1 MPRTAMKQNGSPP
14 LPSSSAVPLSSAST
28 LAPIRSTESTTRHE
42 RGSYLKKRHIDDITY
57 RQGCPTDKH
66 SDATVRDED
75 PISEM
80 SSYASRDGCELASC
94 TSSPAPPN
102 KDNRDSP
109 LYVIQKKGV
118 DRQSS
123 RVAKVS
129 QAYSFEDYWSIFDSV
144 VDGCRCISIA
154 GACTAVP
161 STSFGDEEDTAGAAG
176 KSSYNSSSAYP
187 HPTSRSPSSTGSNYY
202 DINDSTKPSPTS
214 SAVNIGPDT
223 FHASNNSIL
232 EASSVRK
239 GRQVGSNS
247 RLAILRDLER
257 ELSDDEDF
265 RPAHRTSAC
274 FVLHEKDK
282 VNDIFR

>member
-1 MPRTAMKQNGSPP
+1 M
-14 LPSSSAVPLSSAST
+14 
-28 LAPIRSTESTTRHE
+28 TRRE

-80 SSYASRDGCELASC
+80 SSYASRDGCEVASS
-94 TSSPAPPN
+94 TSSSPFPS
-102 KDNRDSP
+102 KDNHESP

-144 VDGCRCISIA
+144 VEGCRCISIA

-161 STSFGDEEDTAGAAG
+161 STSFGDEDDTAGAAR
-176 KSSYNSSSAYP
+176 KSSYNSSGSAYP
-187 HPTSRSPSSTGSNYY
+187 HPTSRSPSSTSSNYY
-202 DINDSTKPSPTS
+202 DINDSTKLSPTS
-214 SAVNIGPDT
+214 SAVNVGPDT

-232 EASSVRK
+232 EASSARK
-239 GRQVGSNS
+239 GHQVGSNS
-247 RLAILRDLER
+247 RLSILRDLER

-265 RPAHRTSAC
+265 SPAHRTSAC